1 MNNDIL
7 IIISI
12 LILQY
17 ALINIV
23 YVISIINN
31 YSKGCI
37 IARLIGYNIEN
48 KVS

>member
-12 LILQY
+12 LILYY

-37 IARLIGYNIEN
+37 ITRLIGYNVKH
-48 KVS
+48 KV